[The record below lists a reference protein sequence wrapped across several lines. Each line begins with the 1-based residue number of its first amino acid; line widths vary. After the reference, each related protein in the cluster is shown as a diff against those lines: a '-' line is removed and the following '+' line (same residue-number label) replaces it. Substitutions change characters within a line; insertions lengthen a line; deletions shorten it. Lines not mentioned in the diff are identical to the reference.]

1 MGNWVFPIMVILIHL
16 SMEPSEFWYMLRK
29 KLFASTF
36 RWLLTQLG
44 HVEGGVKFLVDL
56 RAVLNKSSQGLG
68 ADDIVRVRAMNA
80 ELKSLLSHWFSAGLL
95 TLEQV
100 TWSSPCAMLQKVSDY
115 EANHPLR
122 NWTGKQSL

>member
-1 MGNWVFPIMVILIHL
+1 MWKEREELGSGRSIIIVIVIII
-16 SMEPSEFWYMLRK
+16 F
-29 KLFASTF
+29 
-36 RWLLTQLG
+36 
-44 HVEGGVKFLVDL
+44 
-56 RAVLNKSSQGLG
+56 
-68 ADDIVRVRAMNA
+68 
-80 ELKSLLSHWFSAGLL
+80 LSHWFSAGLL